1 MPYYKYQWL
10 FLHLKQKNMNDFLL
24 IFRRDFTNKEAQ
36 PSPEELQNSIS
47 AWQNWFGGIAAQNK
61 LARPLQRWDIS
72 GKVVKSDKHV
82 INGPFVEI
90 KESIGGLVII
100 KAESYE
106 DAVEIAQGCPIL
118 ELGGN
123 VEVRMATEPEG

>member
-1 MPYYKYQWL
+1 
-10 FLHLKQKNMNDFLL
+10 MNDFLL

-36 PSPEELQNSIS
+36 PSPEELQNSIK
-47 AWQNWFGGIAAQNK
+47 AWQNWFGSIAAQNK
-61 LARPLQRWDIS
+61 LARPLQRWDIA

-90 KESIGGLVII
+90 KESIGGLII
-100 KAESYE
+100 VKAENYE
-106 DAVEIAQGCPIL
+106 EAVEIAQSCPIL

-123 VEVRMATEPEG
+123 VEVRMASDPEG